1 MTKVHFCKENTI
13 KLVNAFVFFTGIL
26 TICCTI
32 RLSQLMRQK
41 DFPVA
46 AQPSFNNMMKLSVPL
61 HTQIRCHTFPY
72 TTYSN
77 LTGFADSVQNLTN
90 AGTPRS
96 RDALWVYNISQEH
109 STMSCLRFECAPFN
123 SPVFLCPTI
132 RDLLTPKIWLLILP
146 SGCYTFSSKLVMR
159 TWC

>member
-1 MTKVHFCKENTI
+1 MSHNHHLHLMSSPLYQTFGLAWEYSLVMTKVHFCKENTI

-77 LTGFADSVQNLTN
+77 LAGFADSVQNLTN

-96 RDALWVYNISQEH
+96 RDVL
-109 STMSCLRFECAPFN
+109 
-123 SPVFLCPTI
+123 
-132 RDLLTPKIWLLILP
+132 
-146 SGCYTFSSKLVMR
+146 
-159 TWC
+159 

>member
-32 RLSQLMRQK
+32 GLSQLMRQK

-46 AQPSFNNMMKLSVPL
+46 AWPSFNSMMTLSVPL

-77 LTGFADSVQNLTN
+77 LAGFADSVQNLTN

-96 RDALWVYNISQEH
+96 RDALWVQNISQEYN
-109 STMSCLRFECAPFN
+109 TMSCPGFGCGPFN
-123 SPVFLCPTI
+123 SLVF
-132 RDLLTPKIWLLILP
+132 DLLTPKIWLLILP

>member
-1 MTKVHFCKENTI
+1 MKIRFCKENTI
-13 KLVNAFVFFTGIL
+13 KSVNAFVFFTGIL

-96 RDALWVYNISQEH
+96 RDVL
-109 STMSCLRFECAPFN
+109 
-123 SPVFLCPTI
+123 
-132 RDLLTPKIWLLILP
+132 
-146 SGCYTFSSKLVMR
+146 
-159 TWC
+159 